1 MVILDEIIV
10 GDNTI
15 KFYDG
20 IDFEFV
26 NNYDKE
32 EFLIIFIDNWVD
44 EKKKWKREC
53 KINSLFGGEKYK
65 KIDNLFITIY
75 QTDGH
80 LTAVFEAVKKKML
93 VNHSQPYSVV
103 AGFRENML
111 F

>member
-1 MVILDEIIV
+1 MVILDEIVI
-10 GDNTI
+10 GDNVV

-26 NNYDKE
+26 NSYDKK
-32 EFLIIFIDNWVD
+32 EFIIIFIDNWID

-75 QTDGH
+75 QTDGN

-93 VNHSQPYSVV
+93 IVHNQPWSAVT
-103 AGFRENML
+103 GFGENML